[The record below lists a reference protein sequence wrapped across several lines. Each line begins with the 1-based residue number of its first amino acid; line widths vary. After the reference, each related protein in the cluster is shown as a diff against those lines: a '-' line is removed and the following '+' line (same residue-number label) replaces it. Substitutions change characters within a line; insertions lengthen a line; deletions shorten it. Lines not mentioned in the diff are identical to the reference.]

1 MLLIGKTGNGK
12 SATGNTILGWKCFQS
27 KMSPKSVT
35 KTGQMGKMRWKEK
48 VYTVVDTPGLSH
60 KSMSREK
67 LESEII
73 KCFGILSPGPHI
85 ILYVLSL
92 SRYTEEEI
100 LASNQFFDLLKEDPC
115 KNMSICF
122 TGKDDLEHDD
132 TTEQEFLDNAPTNF
146 TNLIQRCKGNVFFV
160 NNRVTQNNEIVRQ
173 WNYIYTFIDKILESN
188 NNAFYTNSFFQAIE
202 NELEKKV
209 TKTTSAQ
216 VETHNKQRAK
226 YQWSIAKHGKTLLYL
241 LKKFRVFGEGAL
253 LGAFVA
259 TVMDFKAGVVVAC
272 CIGGGVVATGVNK
285 YMCSIL

>member
-27 KMSPKSVT
+27 KMSPKSAT

-48 VYTVVDTPGLSH
+48 VYTVVDTPGLTD
-60 KSMSREK
+60 KSMSREN

-100 LASNQFFDLLKEDPC
+100 LAANQLFDLLKEDPC
-115 KNMSICF
+115 KNMIICF

-132 TTEQEFLDNAPTNF
+132 TTELEFLNDTPTSLKK
-146 TNLIQRCKGNVFFV
+146 LIRRCEEKVFFV

-188 NNAFYTNSFFQAIE
+188 NNAVFTNPLFQAIE

-216 VETHNKQRAK
+216 VETHNEQRAK
-226 YQWSIAKHGKTLLYL
+226 YQWSIAKHGETLLYL
-241 LKKFRVFGEGAL
+241 LKKFKAFGLGGL
-253 LGAFVA
+253 LGVLIA
-259 TVMDFKAGVVVAC
+259 TVCDFQAGAVVAC
-272 CIGGGVVATGVNK
+272 CIGGGVVATVVEK